1 MPSYQPAPPNN
12 QRIILWVSLS
22 FVIVACAGAIYL
34 YTQGG
39 WRIPA
44 AVKNMPNPVATNSDA
59 IGAGMMI
66 YMDHCQNCHGEKGNG
81 KGKKAPELSI
91 APADFTD
98 PSRVGRQTDGELFWE
113 ITHGHRPMPAFK
125 DKLTNE
131 ERWQVVTFIRTFASK
146 PGAIAPGNH

>member
-1 MPSYQPAPPNN
+1 MTSRQSVPPQNQPSVLLVM
-12 QRIILWVSLS
+12 IL
-22 FVIVACAGAIYL
+22 FVVVACAGAAYL
-34 YTQGG
+34 YTQRG

-44 AVKNMPNPVATNSDA
+44 AAKGMPNPVSANSDA
-59 IGAGMMI
+59 VAAGMMI